1 MCSCTTGAT
10 EICVYQGVRA
20 WGTGLGLRAWGN
32 AAREGLR
39 DMFEF
44 LGPKDYR
51 HNFEQP
57 LTLTS
62 SK

>member
-10 EICVYQGVRA
+10 EICVYQGVRV

-39 DMFEF
+39 DVFEYEVPRIINTI
-44 LGPKDYR
+44 LSNP
-51 HNFEQP
+51 
-57 LTLTS
+57 
-62 SK
+62 